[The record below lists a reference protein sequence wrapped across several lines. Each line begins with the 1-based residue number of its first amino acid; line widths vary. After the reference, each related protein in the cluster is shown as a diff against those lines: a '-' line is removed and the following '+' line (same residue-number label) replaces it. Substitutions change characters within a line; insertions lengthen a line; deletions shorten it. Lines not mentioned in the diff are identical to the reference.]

1 MFQNNNKYF
10 LGLIA
15 LFLMS
20 FSCNNQ
26 QKNKKPVVK
35 SKAESIATQVSK
47 TILPGANQTK
57 EYLPLLRGKRV
68 AVVGNQTSRIE
79 KTHLVDS
86 LLSQDIKVVKVF
98 APEHGF
104 RGKASAGEHVKN
116 SVDIKTGL
124 PIISLYGKHKKP
136 TPEDLKDV
144 DVLLFD
150 IQDVGARFYT
160 YLSTLHYIMEAGAE
174 QNIPVIVL
182 DRPNPNSDYIDGPVM
197 QPENMSFVGLHP
209 VPVVYAMTIGEYAQ
223 MINGEHWLSNGVQAD
238 LTVIPVKNYKHGDE
252 YHLPVKPSP
261 NLPNY
266 QAVRLYPSLCLFEG
280 TDISVG
286 RGTDFPF
293 QVYGSP
299 ELKGMGF
306 QFTPQ
311 PNEGSKYP
319 KHEGK
324 VCYGEDLRNITP
336 PTEMYLNWLI
346 KTYRQYAGKKEFFNN
361 FFNRLAGDN
370 SLMQMIKDGKSAEEI
385 KASWQDGIENF
396 KQIRKKYLIYD

>member
-10 LGLIA
+10 LWIIA

-20 FSCNNQ
+20 FSCKKLH
-26 QKNKKPVVK
+26 KNKQTAKEK
-35 SKAESIATQVSK
+35 STESAQVQFSK
-47 TILPGANQTK
+47 TILPGAYQTK

-68 AVVGNQTSRIE
+68 AVVGNQTSRIG

-299 ELKGMGF
+299 ELKGMPF

-319 KHEGK
+319 KHKGK

-370 SLMQMIKDGKSAEEI
+370 SLIQMIKDGKSAEEI
-385 KASWQDGIENF
+385 KASWQEDIENF
-396 KQIRKKYLIYD
+396 KKIRNKYLIYD

>member
-10 LGLIA
+10 LWIIA

-20 FSCNNQ
+20 FSCNKL
-26 QKNKKPVVK
+26 QKDKQTAKEQK
-35 SKAESIATQVSK
+35 TDTTQTQVSK
-47 TILPGANQTK
+47 TILPGAYQTAD
-57 EYLPLLRGKRV
+57 YLALLQGKRV
-68 AVVGNQTSRIE
+68 AVVGNQTSRIGI
-79 KTHLVDS
+79 THLVDS
-86 LLSQDIKVVKVF
+86 LLSLQINVVKVF

-136 TPEDLKDV
+136 TPEDLQDV

-197 QPENMSFVGLHP
+197 KKENTSFVGLHP
-209 VPVVYAMTIGEYAQ
+209 VPIVYAMTIGEYAK
-223 MINGEHWLSNGVQAD
+223 MINGEHWLQNGVQAD
-238 LTVIPVKNYKHGDE
+238 LTVVPVNNYKHGDE

-280 TDISVG
+280 TDVSVG

-299 ELKGMGF
+299 QLKGMDF

-319 KHEGK
+319 KHQGE
-324 VCYGEDLRNITP
+324 VCYGKDLRNITP
-336 PTEMYLNWLI
+336 PTGIYLNWLVDA
-346 KTYRQYAGKKEFFNN
+346 YRKYPDEEKFFNN
-361 FFNRLAGDN
+361 FFNRLAGDKR
-370 SLMQMIKDGKSAEEI
+370 LMQMIKMGKKPEEI
-385 KASWQDGIENF
+385 KASWQDEINNF

>member
-20 FSCNNQ
+20 FSCNNLPKDKQ
-26 QKNKKPVVK
+26 TDKKQNTN
-35 SKAESIATQVSK
+35 STQAQPPK
-47 TILPGANQTK
+47 TILPGAYQTK

-385 KASWQDGIENF
+385 KASWQEDIENF
-396 KQIRKKYLIYD
+396 KKIRNKYLIYD